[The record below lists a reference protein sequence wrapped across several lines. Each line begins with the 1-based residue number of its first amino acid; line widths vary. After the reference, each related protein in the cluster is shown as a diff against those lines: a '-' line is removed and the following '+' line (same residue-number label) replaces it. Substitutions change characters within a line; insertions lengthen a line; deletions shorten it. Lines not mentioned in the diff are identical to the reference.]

1 MEESIQARG
10 VWKQIMI
17 RDPEDK
23 SWGGATKCRSRNRIR
38 DYTASLALVISRHL
52 WFRVLEFILYDR
64 ELGTAIVW
72 TIFLKKKV
80 TGARQ
85 KRHLHGQKNK
95 SSGRGTFRGRDRQV
109 SAGNRRNLVSLA
121 YGDLAVV
128 VFLSNYS
135 KPVTFRDVTT
145 GKQLDEFSV
154 YWRKFNKKRKEI

>member
-1 MEESIQARG
+1 M
-10 VWKQIMI
+10 
-17 RDPEDK
+17 DD
-23 SWGGATKCRSRNRIR
+23 
-38 DYTASLALVISRHL
+38 
-52 WFRVLEFILYDR
+52 
-64 ELGTAIVW
+64 
-72 TIFLKKKV
+72 LKKKKQV

-95 SSGRGTFRGRDRQV
+95 STGRGTFRGPDRQV

-154 YWRKFNKKRKEI
+154 Y